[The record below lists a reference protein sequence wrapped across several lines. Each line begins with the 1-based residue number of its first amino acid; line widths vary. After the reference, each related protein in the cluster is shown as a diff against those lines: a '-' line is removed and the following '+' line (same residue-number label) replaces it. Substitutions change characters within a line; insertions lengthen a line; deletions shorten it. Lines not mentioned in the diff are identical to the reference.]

1 MRRCRLLAGPERAGC
16 ICLPLSLLIA
26 STAQFCAHRF
36 PCSLLLVPVVR
47 LLPLILCMALP
58 LPRIDPTSH
67 TRRVLSRRTPGQR
80 RQGWCGPACALPALT
95 HPHTTPG
102 ALSSPILLGAGSSS
116 NQRAVAAGP
125 PPPSSSASP
134 PTQAPTAA
142 LQASHTSIS
151 LPLGPIDL
159 FGNYSIIGPA
169 VIRKINNA
177 LVALVQP
184 GGAVSVLNSSS
195 AGPTYMP
202 CASLSH
208 DEDTSAVV
216 NLSGQ
221 HLELDGSFELHHM
234 SQRTIEHDGKVIV
247 SPATL
252 SEDSCILLLP
262 GGCVSHPV
270 NVHPQQKRP

>member
-1 MRRCRLLAGPERAGC
+1 MRPRLRPPGTHASAHHSRYAFKPHIAGC
-16 ICLPLSLLIA
+16 
-26 STAQFCAHRF
+26 
-36 PCSLLLVPVVR
+36 
-47 LLPLILCMALP
+47 
-58 LPRIDPTSH
+58 
-67 TRRVLSRRTPGQR
+67 
-80 RQGWCGPACALPALT
+80 RQQQQP
-95 HPHTTPG
+95 
-102 ALSSPILLGAGSSS
+102 GSSCGRS
-116 NQRAVAAGP
+116 LTTT
-125 PPPSSSASP
+125 SSAASP

>member
-1 MRRCRLLAGPERAGC
+1 
-16 ICLPLSLLIA
+16 
-26 STAQFCAHRF
+26 
-36 PCSLLLVPVVR
+36 VPSR
-47 LLPLILCMALP
+47 HS
-58 LPRIDPTSH
+58 RI
-67 TRRVLSRRTPGQR
+67 RTP
-80 RQGWCGPACALPALT
+80 L
-95 HPHTTPG
+95 
-102 ALSSPILLGAGSSS
+102 
-116 NQRAVAAGP
+116 
-125 PPPSSSASP
+125 
-134 PTQAPTAA
+134 QAPTAA